1 MRQYGSIEVI
11 LNYPAESVDVK
22 RNHSLVIG
30 PRHAERKGRVRI
42 VMSNLNAD
50 RAGRNIHISSDRWRP
65 AFPRSH
71 KME

>member
-1 MRQYGSIEVI
+1 
-11 LNYPAESVDVK
+11 
-22 RNHSLVIG
+22 
-30 PRHAERKGRVRI
+30 